1 MQVTTTMRCHL
12 IPVREPSLTSLQ
24 ITNAG
29 DGVEK
34 REFYIVG
41 GNVSSNVRCCA
52 KTVWSFLRKLR
63 AEIPYDTAIPFLGIY
78 PNETIIQKDTCTS
91 VSTEARKQPKCSV
104 IDEWIKKMWCIYTME
119 YYSFIKKNQI
129 MPFTAT
135 WMQLQTLT
143 LKWSKSERESQVLY
157 DST

>member
-1 MQVTTTMRCHL
+1 MRCHL
-12 IPVREPSLTSLQ
+12 TPVREPSLKSLQ

-34 REFYIVG
+34 RESYIVS
-41 GNVSSNVRCCA
+41 GNVSSNVRCCG

-63 AEIPYDTAIPFLGIY
+63 AGLPYDTAIPFLGIY

-91 VSTEARKQPKCSV
+91 VSTEARKQPKCSL
-104 IDEWIKKMWCIYTME
+104 IDEWIKMRCICTME
-119 YYSFIKKNQI
+119 YYSAIKKNQI

-135 WMQLQTLT
+135 WTLT
-143 LKWSKSERESQVLY
+143 LK
-157 DST
+157 

>member
-12 IPVREPSLTSLQ
+12 IPVREPSLKSLQ

-34 REFYIVG
+34 RESYIVG

-63 AEIPYDTAIPFLGIY
+63 AELPYDTAIPFLGIY
-78 PNETIIQKDTCTS
+78 PKETIIQKDTCTS

-119 YYSFIKKNQI
+119 YYSAIKKNRI
-129 MPFTAT
+129 FAISSTMDRLGGHCA
-135 WMQLQTLT
+135 
-143 LKWSKSERESQVLY
+143 KWS
-157 DST
+157 